1 MPLFRRESDAPILVD
16 APDPADQPA
25 TLRRTVLNANRFIN
39 QNSGKLP
46 GEAVVAARQLTDTLR
61 EIIDTSDVRDLDIY
75 AVVSVKGILNDYL
88 PTTVK
93 GFLALDPSQVQVARP
108 SGRTPTDSLLE
119 QIESLQVAAE
129 KILVAARSQDADALM
144 SQGNFLRTKYSGSDL
159 DL

>member
-25 TLRRTVLNANRFIN
+25 TLRQTVLSANRFLN
-39 QNSGKLP
+39 QNSGRLP
-46 GEAVVAARQLTDTLR
+46 GEAVVAARMLTDTLR
-61 EIIDTSDVRDLDIY
+61 DIIDTSDVRELDIH

-88 PTTVK
+88 PTTLK
-93 GFLALDPSQVQVARP
+93 AFLALDPAQVQLARP

-119 QIESLQVAAE
+119 QIGSLQEAAG
-129 KILVAARSQDADALM
+129 KILVAARAQDADALM